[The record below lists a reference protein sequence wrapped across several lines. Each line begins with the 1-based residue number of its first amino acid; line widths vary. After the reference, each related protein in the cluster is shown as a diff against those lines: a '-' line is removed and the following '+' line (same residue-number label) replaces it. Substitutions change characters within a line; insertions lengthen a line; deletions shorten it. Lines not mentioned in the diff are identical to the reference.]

1 MPRMYP
7 IILKVDSL
15 ALAEFVKTSF
25 CFIIVNAG
33 CLILKREDIGF
44 MSKPKLSDEEITQ
57 GGKEIYDSSI
67 RLKVETPEN
76 IGKIIS
82 INVET
87 GEYEIGD
94 DLLVTSLRL
103 RAKQADAA
111 LWSERIG
118 FNAVYAVG
126 GTLVR
131 TNE

>member
-1 MPRMYP
+1 
-7 IILKVDSL
+7 
-15 ALAEFVKTSF
+15 
-25 CFIIVNAG
+25 
-33 CLILKREDIGF
+33 

-57 GGKEIYDSSI
+57 RGRELYENSI
-67 RLKVETPEN
+67 SLRVETPEN

-94 DLLVTSLRL
+94 DLLVTSLKMRT
-103 RAKQADAA
+103 KQADAA

-126 GTLVR
+126 GTLFR
-131 TNE
+131 IAE

>member
-1 MPRMYP
+1 
-7 IILKVDSL
+7 
-15 ALAEFVKTSF
+15 
-25 CFIIVNAG
+25 
-33 CLILKREDIGF
+33 

-57 GGKEIYDSSI
+57 RGRELYENSI
-67 RLKVETPEN
+67 RQRVETPGN

-94 DLLVTSLRL
+94 DLLVTNLKMRN
-103 RAKQADAA
+103 KQEDAA

-126 GTLVR
+126 GTLFR
-131 TNE
+131 IAE